1 MNKDIIQP
9 FRKIGWIMKRFLNRS
24 LTLIILGTSFLF
36 SNPIFSDPPNLTL
49 VKNELKNYYNSG
61 LYQKELTY
69 VIKKAQKYIDQQA
82 EINQKEKQ
90 PKKLALVLDIDE
102 TSLSNYKYMI
112 KRDFG
117 GNREQFHKDIM
128 AANAPVIKPMLSL
141 YRDAQNHGIKVFFI
155 TGRNESERKATEKNL
170 RKAGYSG
177 WSGLYLRPMKYSSKS
192 IIPFK
197 SHTRKMLT
205 EKGYIIVASI
215 GDQYSDLKGGYA
227 QKVFK
232 LPNPFYYLP

>member
-1 MNKDIIQP
+1 MT
-9 FRKIGWIMKRFLNRS
+9 RFLNKS
-24 LTLIILGTSFLF
+24 LSLIALGVAFLF

-49 VKNELKNYYNSG
+49 VKNELKSYYNSG
-61 LYQKELTY
+61 LYQKELTH
-69 VIKKAQKYIDQQA
+69 VIKKAQQYIDQQA
-82 EINQKEKQ
+82 EINLKEKSH
-90 PKKLALVLDIDE
+90 KKLALVLDIDE

-112 KRDFG
+112 ERDFG
-117 GNREQFHKDIM
+117 GNRKAYHQDIM
-128 AANAPVIKPMLSL
+128 AANAPAIKPMLTL
-141 YRDAQNHGIKVFFI
+141 YRDARNRGIKIFFV
-155 TGRNESERKATEKNL
+155 TGRNESERKATENNL
-170 RKAGYSG
+170 HKAGYTG
-177 WSGLYLRPMKYSSKS
+177 WSGLYLRPMNYSSKS

-205 EKGYIIVASI
+205 EKGYTIVASI